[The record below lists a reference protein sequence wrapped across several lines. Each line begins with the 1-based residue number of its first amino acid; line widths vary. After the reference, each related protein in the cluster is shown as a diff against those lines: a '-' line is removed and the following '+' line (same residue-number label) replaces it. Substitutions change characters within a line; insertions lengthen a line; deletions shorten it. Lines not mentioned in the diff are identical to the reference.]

1 MPSVDVVTSQ
11 ISYGETGVARTLFLS
26 CPGGVVGGKEISQAS
41 SHIIEAQ
48 GKKKVDVWVLKFSS
62 NGRGGFNTFLF

>member
-26 CPGGVVGGKEISQAS
+26 CPGGVVDGKEISQAS

-48 GKKKVDVWVLKFSS
+48 GKKESGCLGTEIFLKWK
-62 NGRGGFNTFLF
+62 RRL